1 MSRLSLQNRAQAG
14 AKSASRSF
22 LEGKIVFK
30 CREVFSSGLRFADT
44 KHPQIARSF
53 RHITCFVMLMAVP
66 CIVCTEVATG
76 MTQCSFMN

>member
-30 CREVFSSGLRFADT
+30 CREVFFEWVEVCRHEAPTNCEVVQAHNLFCDVDGSAMHRLYRSCNRYDT
-44 KHPQIARSF
+44 
-53 RHITCFVMLMAVP
+53 M
-66 CIVCTEVATG
+66 
-76 MTQCSFMN
+76 